1 MSAARGW
8 TSCVALLLYGGGA
21 LAQHVPPDPPQRE
34 LGEHSYEEMAE
45 MMQMD
50 DRELYGRVTLDQ
62 LEWQETDAADVF
74 AYETEAFYG
83 GDYHKASLRSEGSHA
98 DGRTDAR
105 IEALWDRVIAPWWSM
120 HAGAR
125 VDVGDAPTRTWLAL
139 GVEGL
144 APQKFEVEA
153 ALYVGDAGRT
163 ALRFDIHY
171 DVLLTQR
178 LVLHPQFETDIYGK
192 DDPEHGI
199 GSGLSDIELSL
210 RLRYEIRRE
219 IAPYVGVRWLRRFG
233 ETADLARSAGA
244 DSSEAHFVAGLRVW
258 F

>member
-1 MSAARGW
+1 MTRVCASTA
-8 TSCVALLLYGGGA
+8 CVALLLSGGA
-21 LAQHVPPDPPQRE
+21 FAQHVPPDPPQRE

-50 DRELYGRVTLDQ
+50 DRERYGRLTLDQ
-62 LEWQETDAADVF
+62 LEWQNADDADVL
-74 AYETEAFYG
+74 AYEAEAFYG
-83 GDYHKASLRSEGSHA
+83 GDYHKALLRAEGTHA
-98 DGRTDAR
+98 DGDSEVRV
-105 IEALWDRVIAPWWSM
+105 EAFWDRVIAPWWNM
-120 HAGAR
+120 QTGVR
-125 VDVGDAPTRTWLAL
+125 VDVGDAPTRTWLAI

-153 ALYVGDAGRT
+153 ALYLGDEGRT
-163 ALRFDIHY
+163 ALRLDIHY

-219 IAPYVGVRWLRRFG
+219 VAPYIGLRWLRRFG
-233 ETADLARSAGA
+233 ETADIARSAGDDA
-244 DSSEAHFVAGLRVW
+244 SDVQFLAGLRVW